1 MALAPFASLLAGRTH
16 IVRSGETLSHLARL
30 YGASVAQIKQAN
42 NLSSDLIR
50 TGQTLRIPAG
60 TGSLD
65 RLAQVQS
72 LTSNIRIEP
81 GRWRMVIVHH
91 SGIRYGNAES
101 YDKTHRN
108 RGMTNG
114 LAYHFVIG
122 NGVNSDDGVIEVGS
136 RWMRQQHG
144 GHVRSFNIN
153 QQAIGICLVGNFMEQ
168 RPTEKQMDAFNQLM
182 RWLQGGDT
190 GNQTQIRRTQRSG
203 TQRHRLPRRQLPPA
217 GDASAVWLMKLCR
230 PLRGLEPRISPT
242 ATGATR
248 LIPQG

>member
-1 MALAPFASLLAGRTH
+1 MKNCTRRRFLRHALTLGVGSVALAPFASLLAGRTH

-182 RWLQGGDT
+182 RWLQGGIL
-190 GNQTQIRRTQRSG
+190 GIRPRFVGHKEVEPRG
-203 TQRHRLPRRQLPPA
+203 TVCP
-217 GDASAVWLMKLCR
+217 GDNF
-230 PLRGLEPRISPT
+230 PLRAMHRRFG
-242 ATGATR
+242 
-248 LIPQG
+248 